1 MQKNIVGKNIMI
13 SINRLF
19 LAEGVWDRFR
29 NSISNILG
37 RRQQTRVVPPPSI
50 SVNKIV
56 QGLEA
61 SKKRVVTPKP
71 DTLGFKPPRIF
82 KSS

>member
-1 MQKNIVGKNIMI
+1 MLSI
-13 SINRLF
+13 SQLF
-19 LAEGVWDRFR
+19 LTEGILDRFR
-29 NSISNILG
+29 NSVSNILG
-37 RRQQTRVVPPPSI
+37 RRQQNRVIPPQSV

-56 QGLEA
+56 QGLES

-82 KSS
+82 RNPT